1 MERASDPSLVRGR
14 WKKYGLPESLDGK
27 SFLDVGCWGGGFCYE
42 AACRGADKVLGID
55 YVPSFNWETN
65 AQEEIDFLIMDVF
78 SPNFL
83 ALPIFD
89 VVLCLGVLY
98 HVSDPV
104 GLLRRLHMK
113 TKELLVLETV
123 ISNRRADAPILEYCL
138 NDSFDNNSS
147 NWFLPNMFFL
157 NAICEEVGFIVE
169 KIISSGDRVCLYL
182 KPFHKMTDKLLPR
195 KPQYMK
201 S

>member
-27 SFLDVGCWGGGFCYE
+27 TFFDVGCWGGGFCYE

-83 ALPIFD
+83 ALPLFD
-89 VVLCLGVLY
+89 VVLCAGVLY

-104 GLLRRLHMK
+104 GLFRRLHMK
-113 TKELLVLETV
+113 TKELLVLETA
-123 ISNRRADAPILEYCL
+123 ISFEPMETPLLQYCPD
-138 NDSFDNNSS
+138 NSFDDNPS
-147 NWFLPNMFFL
+147 NWFLPNLPFL
-157 NAICEEVGFIVE
+157 TAITEEVGFESMKVNIG
-169 KIISSGDRVCLYL
+169 GDRACLHL
-182 KPFHKMTDKLLPR
+182 KPFRKMTDKLLPR